1 MTEVKKTRKPR
12 AKKEEPKK
20 EQPKK
25 EEPKK
30 EKAKKE
36 EAKKEQPKKEE
47 TKPKHIKKVDL
58 VDKEHNE
65 IVEKKVKLSKKNN
78 RPCKDNKGNLIYE

>member
-12 AKKEEPKK
+12 AKKEEP
-20 EQPKK
+20 
-25 EEPKK
+25 
-30 EKAKKE
+30 
-36 EAKKEQPKKEE
+36 KKEQPKKEE